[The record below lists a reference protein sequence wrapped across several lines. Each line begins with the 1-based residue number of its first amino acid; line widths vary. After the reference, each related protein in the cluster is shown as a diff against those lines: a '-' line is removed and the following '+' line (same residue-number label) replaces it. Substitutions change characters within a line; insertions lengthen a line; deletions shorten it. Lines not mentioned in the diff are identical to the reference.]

1 MLRRFCFL
9 GNPFLK
15 CRFCSPKMGVLESLI
30 NWFLVIFQLRCRKIS
45 WWGWSNWFSTRIHR
59 FSARSTNIKNHCY
72 PFLPCNTELSLLKFF
87 IFWGSRLTIL
97 LDIHNMLAK
106 GFFYGLH
113 TIYWVNQ
120 VFKHFRLQINYLL
133 CSLLSATFSH

>member
-45 WWGWSNWFSTRIHR
+45 WWGWSNWFATRIHR

-106 GFFYGLH
+106 GFRPTLIFYKNILD
-113 TIYWVNQ
+113 TFWEKIKNIC
-120 VFKHFRLQINYLL
+120 KI
-133 CSLLSATFSH
+133 TFSPKVLKW